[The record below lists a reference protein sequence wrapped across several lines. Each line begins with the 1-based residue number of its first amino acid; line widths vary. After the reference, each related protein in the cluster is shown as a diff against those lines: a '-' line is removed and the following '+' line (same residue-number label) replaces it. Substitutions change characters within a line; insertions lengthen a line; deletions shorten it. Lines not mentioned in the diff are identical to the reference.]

1 MFTIGMSWRTKVLLF
16 YIYEE
21 GLNWKII
28 KEGNVSYLTKIKI
41 RWFGL
46 FVCLFFL
53 AVFVWV
59 FVLFCFVP
67 LFACIV
73 LIFFCLLSFRVVSV
87 LIFDLVFCFCCF
99 TSLFFSF
106 SFFFFVCRKENN
118 SMFRESLLVLKT
130 HCIKTYTLLP
140 CFALCLILLR

>member
-1 MFTIGMSWRTKVLLF
+1 M
-16 YIYEE
+16 
-21 GLNWKII
+21 
-28 KEGNVSYLTKIKI
+28 SYLTTIKI

-46 FVCLFFL
+46 FVCLFFFL

-59 FVLFCFVP
+59 FVLFCLVP

-106 SFFFFVCRKENN
+106 SFFFSSAGKKITLCSEN
-118 SMFRESLLVLKT
+118 
-130 HCIKTYTLLP
+130 P
-140 CFALCLILLR
+140 CLY